1 MSGPVAEI
9 LDELC
14 GSWEQAARGP
24 IAFKGLRGRRT
35 YEQQVAIVLGLASHV
50 METARLL
57 HGIGAGGKLSVT
69 SMPLVRSALES
80 AVTGIWI
87 AQVEDAADAFI
98 HRHSRQEE
106 LLLEQFRSSGDPTW
120 TRLVEAMEPHSYNL
134 TPTSSH
140 HQAKSFESLC
150 NDLEFGSTIYALY
163 RTLSGWSH
171 ASVRIADEYIV
182 DASKLGAEGK
192 APFAVLTTAA
202 PFEGQDT
209 WLFITAMSALWASRS
224 VNFITQDK
232 TQRGLLQSAARRLGV
247 PLNLNP
253 SQAPFKR
260 RALRKF
266 R

>member
-1 MSGPVAEI
+1 MSGPVAGI

-14 GSWEQAARGP
+14 GSWEQASRGP
-24 IAFKGLRGRRT
+24 IAFKGLRGRHT

-50 METARLL
+50 METARLI
-57 HGIGAGGKLSVT
+57 HGIGAGGKLSVI

-80 AVTGIWI
+80 AVTGTWI
-87 AQVEDAADAFI
+87 AQVEDAANAFI
-98 HRHSRQEE
+98 QQHSKQED
-106 LLLEQFRSSGDPTW
+106 LLLNEFRTTGDPTW
-120 TRLVEAMEPHSYNL
+120 IRLVEAMEPHSYNL
-134 TPTSSH
+134 GPTSSH
-140 HQAKSFESLC
+140 HQAKSFESRC
-150 NDLEFGSTIYALY
+150 KDLEFGSTIYALY

-171 ASVRIADEYIV
+171 ASARITDEYIV
-182 DASKLGAEGK
+182 DTCKLGAEDK

-209 WLFITAMSALWASRS
+209 WHFITAMSALWASRS

-232 TQRGLLQSAARRLGV
+232 AQRGLLQSAARRLGV

-253 SQAPFKR
+253 SQMPFRR

-266 R
+266 Q